1 MQNRKSFERILF
13 KNVYN
18 HLIENSLV
26 YKYHSGFL
34 PSHSTVHHLIES
46 IHHTCLGLENHEI
59 NCQIFYDISKAF
71 DRVWHRSLILKLEKY
86 GIRGD
91 LLQCFKSY
99 LTNRS
104 QQVRINDSLSSPKHA
119 NDGVPQGSVLGPLL
133 FLIYINDIAD
143 SLEGSA
149 RLFADDTSISYSS
162 SDMHYLQLILNE
174 ALQKMH
180 IWACK
185 WLIIFN
191 PLKTDVM
198 LVSNTFIDFNLQL
211 IMDKT
216 MLQIV
221 DAHRHLRGILTSNN
235 KWNKH
240 IDSITESA
248 SKQLSYLR
256 KVKNRSRKT
265 YSVNFIAPIFG
276 HYLSTPAKSGIAVPR
291 QMRTAWNRFNLQQHE
306 LLLAFLSL
314 HHSLYLETGWESLAE
329 RSKKKSYRLYTKL

>member
-1 MQNRKSFERILF
+1 MPVFKKGDKSQPGNYRPISLISCARKSFERILF

-26 YKYHSGFL
+26 YKYQSGFF
-34 PSHSTVHHLIES
+34 PGHSTVYHLIES
-46 IHHTCLGLENHEI
+46 IHHTCLALENHEI
-59 NCQIFYDISKAF
+59 NCQIFCDISKAY
-71 DRVWHRSLILKLEKY
+71 DRVWHRGLILKLEKY

-91 LLQCFKSY
+91 LLQWFESY

-104 QQVRINDSLSSPKHA
+104 QQVRINDSLSSPKHTNA
-119 NDGVPQGSVLGPLL
+119 GVPQGSVLGPLL

-162 SDMHYLQLILNE
+162 SNIQNLQLIVNE
-174 ALQKMH
+174 DLQKLH
-180 IWACK
+180 LWACK

-191 PLKTDVM
+191 PIKTEVM

-211 IMDKT
+211 IMGYSI
-216 MLQIV
+216 LQIV
-221 DAHRHLRGILTSNN
+221 DAHRHLGVILTSNN

-240 IDSITESA
+240 IDSIIESA

-256 KVKNRSRKT
+256 KVKYRFSKGIFSKLYCT
-265 YSVNFIAPIFG
+265 YI
-276 HYLSTPAKSGIAVPR
+276 
-291 QMRTAWNRFNLQQHE
+291 
-306 LLLAFLSL
+306 
-314 HHSLYLETGWESLAE
+314 
-329 RSKKKSYRLYTKL
+329 